1 MAAIPPPL
9 RVELACLAGCATA
22 IYPPTKNRH
31 NEPPTAPIR
40 SRFLRPNLSIRK
52 SSQMN
57 VPMVLMTPKIP
68 VVRRE
73 VLVPVTPMD
82 LKTVGE

>member
-1 MAAIPPPL
+1 
-9 RVELACLAGCATA
+9 
-22 IYPPTKNRH
+22 
-31 NEPPTAPIR
+31 
-40 SRFLRPNLSIRK
+40 
-52 SSQMN
+52 MN

>member
-1 MAAIPPPL
+1 M
-9 RVELACLAGCATA
+9 VT
-22 IYPPTKNRH
+22 T
-31 NEPPTAPIR
+31 
-40 SRFLRPNLSIRK
+40 
-52 SSQMN
+52 
-57 VPMVLMTPKIP
+57 VLMTPKTL